1 MLIGELSR
9 RSGVSVRMLRH
20 YDGIGAVSPSSRSGS
35 GYREYGADDMR
46 RLLRLEAL
54 RALGLTIAEAAAAI
68 DDSHFDPAEV
78 IAALRRE
85 AEDRIARERAVLAR
99 LEEIDSAEPESWDG
113 VLELVDLLSA
123 LRSGSARV
131 RYSAALRSGN
141 DPSRVSAQLVESYLA
156 ESETNAAGALRWAVV
171 RAGAGAAEL
180 LARRVRDP
188 DPRVRLCAALAL
200 GDFVDASDA
209 GTDAS
214 DAAGR
219 GIAEAALG
227 ELLGDEDA
235 EVGDR
240 AAIVLA
246 ARDSGGGSDGK
257 RSELIARLVAMV
269 GAGRRDVE
277 AAEALGA
284 IAGRSAEAQG
294 RVLGAIAEGLRSGSP
309 QDPRDAAAR
318 GRLTQALG
326 ELRGRSVDALLSEL
340 ARDPE
345 PAVARVAGYLLQR

>member
-1 MLIGELSR
+1 M
-9 RSGVSVRMLRH
+9 
-20 YDGIGAVSPSSRSGS
+20 
-35 GYREYGADDMR
+35 
-46 RLLRLEAL
+46 
-54 RALGLTIAEAAAAI
+54 
-68 DDSHFDPAEV
+68 
-78 IAALRRE
+78 
-85 AEDRIARERAVLAR
+85 
-99 LEEIDSAEPESWDG
+99 
-113 VLELVDLLSA
+113 
-123 LRSGSARV
+123 

-171 RAGAGAAEL
+171 RAGSGAAEL

-188 DPRVRLCAALAL
+188 DPRVRLRAALAL

-246 ARDSGGGSDGK
+246 ARDSGGGSDGE

-284 IAGRSAEAQG
+284 LAGRSGEAQG

-309 QDPRDAAAR
+309 HDPRDAAAR
-318 GRLTQALG
+318 GRLTRALG

-345 PAVARVAGYLLQR
+345 PAVARVAGYLPAALTTRPAAPAYCRAEVRRITDSA